1 MKYLKQCILSLAL
14 VTGMGVAALAPAA
27 SVSAVEVF
35 DQCDNLQANAVCDGQ
50 NDSATNMIQVVIN
63 TALIVLGMVAV
74 IVIVIG
80 GIRYSTSGGN
90 STHVKEAKDTIIYA
104 VVGLVVA
111 IISYSIVNFVIDWF

>member
-1 MKYLKQCILSLAL
+1 MKYIKQLILSLAL
-14 VTGMGVAALAPAA
+14 LAGVGVTSLAPVA

-35 DQCDNLQANAVCDGQ
+35 DQCEDLQANAVCDGQ
-50 NDSATNMIQVVIN
+50 NDSATNMIQTVIN
-63 TALIVLGMVAV
+63 TALLVLGMVAV
-74 IVIVIG
+74 IVIIVG